1 MKGLSVWACSIP
13 CLDQL
18 PYHIP
23 WPFCF
28 VYEALFPFL
37 PLCPSVLQPI
47 CMAWPSSRVPMT
59 SGLDSKAVLVHRTP
73 LMAES
78 SGLVLWEMVNL
89 PSLMST
95 FSILSIVR
103 STTLTRWAEPD
114 WQVLWNAWSDRVAP
128 ALDEA
133 EAEALISFPLDEPK
147 PLILFFSCWVC
158 VPFDPLACCIQGRIG
173 VDIWAGRTIF
183 YLHMSTVHNHIQW
196 LQS

>member
-133 EAEALISFPLDEPK
+133 EAEASN
-147 PLILFFSCWVC
+147 LFSTRRAEAFNPFFFLLGVC
-158 VPFDPLACCIQGRIG
+158 AVRSSRL
-173 VDIWAGRTIF
+173 
-183 YLHMSTVHNHIQW
+183 LHPGSHRR
-196 LQS
+196 